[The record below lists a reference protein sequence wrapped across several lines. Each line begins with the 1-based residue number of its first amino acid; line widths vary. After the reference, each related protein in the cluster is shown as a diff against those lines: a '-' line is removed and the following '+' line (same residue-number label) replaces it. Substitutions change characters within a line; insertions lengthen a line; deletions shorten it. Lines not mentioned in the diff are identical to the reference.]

1 MSDLSNFLPR
11 KGKKKP
17 PTPVKHEKSKP
28 RIVVRKKSPFSLKQ
42 LSKEQL
48 VELLEPVMA
57 EMPGFAANLAWTRQK
72 ILPQNP
78 TIHPEELAH
87 ELVIPLLEAYV
98 ILAQLQSDQ
107 D

>member
-1 MSDLSNFLPR
+1 MSDLSNFLP
-11 KGKKKP
+11 KKRNEKSSSSL
-17 PTPVKHEKSKP
+17 KLQKSKP
-28 RIVVRKKSPFSLKQ
+28 RIIDRKKSPFSLEQ

-48 VELLEPVMA
+48 ITLLEPVMA
-57 EMPGFAANLAWTRQK
+57 QIPGFAANLAWTRQK

-78 TIHPEELAH
+78 TIHPEELAQQ
-87 ELVIPLLEAYV
+87 LAIPLLEAYV